1 MGGGSAPKVSPPPIA
16 APSAVPVSDD
26 ENAKAAAE
34 AIARRER
41 LAKGRR
47 STLLSGMNDV
57 PGLGT
62 MDTQRKSLL
71 G

>member
-1 MGGGSAPKVSPPPIA
+1 MGGGSAPKVNPPPIA
-16 APSAVPVSDD
+16 APAAVPVTDD
-26 ENAKAAAE
+26 ENAKAAME
-34 AIARRER
+34 AIRKREQ

-47 STLLSGMNDV
+47 STLLSGM
-57 PGLGT
+57 GE

>member
-1 MGGGSAPKVSPPPIA
+1 MGGGSAPKVSPPLFA
-16 APSAVPVSDD
+16 VPSAVPVTDD

-34 AIARRER
+34 AIRKREQ

-47 STLLSGMNDV
+47 STLLSGM
-57 PGLGT
+57 GETGT
-62 MDTQRKSLL
+62 QGKTLL